1 MDLGV
6 AGVVIPDVPGLVEE
20 ELRPREENVIDQL
33 QHMVVET
40 VLGIALNKTSVTLTL
55 VQVKNYIVLYLY
67 FIYTLLYRQVQVQ
80 FISV

>member
-6 AGVVIPDVPGLVEE
+6 AGVVIPDVPGLVVEE
-20 ELRPREENVIDQL
+20 PGPREENVIDQL

-40 VLGIALNKTSVTLTL
+40 VLGITLNKTSVTLTL